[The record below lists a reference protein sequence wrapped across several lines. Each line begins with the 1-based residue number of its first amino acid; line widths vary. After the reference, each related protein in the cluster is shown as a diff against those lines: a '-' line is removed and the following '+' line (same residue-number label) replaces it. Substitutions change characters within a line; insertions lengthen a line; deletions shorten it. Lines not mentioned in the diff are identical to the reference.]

1 MLFWYSIEGHFF
13 EHEGKRQAANCAPSK
28 KINPFFRPPANIR
41 LCPAELLLFSFA
53 VFMLKILKY
62 NVSQVI

>member
-1 MLFWYSIEGHFF
+1 MKGGVYRMLT
-13 EHEGKRQAANCAPSK
+13 
-28 KINPFFRPPANIR
+28 NIR
-41 LCPAELLLFSFA
+41 PCPAELLLSSFA

>member
-1 MLFWYSIEGHFF
+1 MKKAG
-13 EHEGKRQAANCAPSK
+13 GKLRSLQ

-41 LCPAELLLFSFA
+41 PPCLAELLLSSFA
-53 VFMLKILKY
+53 VFMLKIQKY